1 MPEVK
6 DIVKAEYGSTVD
18 EALETINN
26 NNTWVFTADELLN
39 KMSLEGSKTYLSD
52 ILLWLWRTDK
62 IDRLKFGKHYYYG
75 TFEAT
80 EEARKVLFR
89 KK

>member
-6 DIVKAEYGSTVD
+6 DLVKAEYGSTVD
-18 EALETINN
+18 EVLKLINN
-26 NNTWVFTADELLN
+26 NDTWVFSIEELSK
-39 KMSLEGSKTYLSD
+39 KMNLEKSKSWISD

-75 TFEAT
+75 TFKAV